1 MYVVLANAQC
11 RVGELG
17 EPTPM
22 LFLRFSPS
30 SEEEEEA
37 EGGGAAERGGGGR
50 GGRSLAA
57 SRGKIDEKFIL
68 GAEERE
74 ERGRSA
80 KWATIPSLE
89 RAGVRRSGGP
99 REPNEFVG
107 LGIF

>member
-1 MYVVLANAQC
+1 M
-11 RVGELG
+11 
-17 EPTPM
+17 
-22 LFLRFSPS
+22 
-30 SEEEEEA
+30 EEA
-37 EGGGAAERGGGGR
+37 AQLSVRR
-50 GGRSLAA
+50 
-57 SRGKIDEKFIL
+57 KIDEKFIL

>member
-37 EGGGAAERGGGGR
+37 EGGGEAQLSEEEEEEVDRWLRPAERLMRNLYSGR
-50 GGRSLAA
+50 RKGR
-57 SRGKIDEKFIL
+57 
-68 GAEERE
+68 RE
-74 ERGRSA
+74 GDRQS
-80 KWATIPSLE
+80 
-89 RAGVRRSGGP
+89 GP
-99 REPNEFVG
+99 RFQV
-107 LGIF
+107 